1 MLGRVAELHYKH
13 GFTHQEVAD
22 LLGFSRVQVTR
33 MLARARAEG
42 IVEITVHSDEP
53 IFPAEQQALI
63 SAFGLEHAS
72 VAPTFADRAD
82 TLKSIGTVGATYLRS
97 ILRPEMTVAVG
108 ISGTLAEIAHQLKT
122 DPMDVLFVPAIG
134 SRPAGS
140 EGVNPHRVAELFA
153 EAVGGTN
160 VHLPAPMFTSSA
172 QSAETIAS
180 EPQIQHALETARNA
194 SLGLFGL
201 GGTQPGTGIVAD
213 EFAHEPALEQLFER
227 GVVGDISAAFF
238 DAKGRSIDS
247 EISHRIVGLSF
258 DDIMAIPH
266 RVAFAGGPEKVD
278 SIAGAL
284 AGGII
289 TALITDQETAVALL
303 SRAT

>member
-53 IFPAEQQALI
+53 IFPTEQQALI
-63 SAFGLEHAS
+63 TQFGLEHAIVS
-72 VAPTFADRAD
+72 PTFADPAD
-82 TLKSIGTVGATYLRS
+82 TLKSIGTVGASYLRN
-97 ILRPEMTVAVG
+97 ILRPDTTVAVG
-108 ISGTLAEIAHQLKT
+108 ISGTLAEIARQLKT
-122 DPMDVLFVPAIG
+122 EPMDVLFVPAIG
-134 SRPAGS
+134 SRPPGS
-140 EGVNPHRVAELFA
+140 EGVNPHRVAELLA
-153 EAVGGTN
+153 DGVGGTS

-180 EPQIQHALETARNA
+180 EPQIQQALETARNA
-194 SLGLFGL
+194 SVGLFGL
-201 GGTQPGTGIVAD
+201 GGTKPGSGIVAD
-213 EFAHEPALEQLFER
+213 EFANEPALEQLFER
-227 GVVGDISAAFF
+227 GVVGDISAAFY
-238 DAKGRSIDS
+238 DSKGRSIDS

-258 DDIMAIPH
+258 DEIMGIPH
-266 RVAFAGGPEKVD
+266 RVAFAGGPTKVD

-289 TALITDQETAVALL
+289 TALVTDQETAVALL
-303 SRAT
+303 SSSS